1 VVTLVLGQAVRLTLV
16 GVAIGLAGAL
26 ALGHLISTMLFGVS
40 VRDPW
45 TLGGV
50 VVALLAVAGVSTI
63 AAARRA
69 AQIQP
74 AIALR
79 EG

>member
-1 VVTLVLGQAVRLTLV
+1 
-16 GVAIGLAGAL
+16 
-26 ALGHLISTMLFGVS
+26 MLFGVS

-69 AQIQP
+69 ARIEP